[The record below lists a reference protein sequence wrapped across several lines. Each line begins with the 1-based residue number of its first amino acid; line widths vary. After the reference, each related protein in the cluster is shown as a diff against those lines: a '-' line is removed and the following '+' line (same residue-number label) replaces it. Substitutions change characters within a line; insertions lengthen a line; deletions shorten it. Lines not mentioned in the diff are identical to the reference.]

1 MIVTIAENII
11 IKVTNASD
19 ENMYYLK
26 HTIGMLIYSI
36 LSNYVYSL
44 YTRIKINIMD
54 VCEHV
59 IYIHSNVLHKSYD
72 VKQLVT
78 EYCNVNSVVIIQ
90 LMI

>member
-1 MIVTIAENII
+1 MKII
-11 IKVTNASD
+11 NAYN
-19 ENMYYLK
+19 ENMCYLK
-26 HTIGMLIYSI
+26 HTICALIYSI

-44 YTRIKINIMD
+44 YICIKIIIMD

-78 EYCNVNSVVIIQ
+78 EYYNVNSMNIIQ